1 MQITIERTHLAR
13 AVAHVQSVTE
23 KRNTIPILGNVLL
36 EADQGHLRLTATD
49 MDVSMIETVPCQ
61 IAAPG
66 ATTVPAGL
74 FHEILGKL
82 PEGLEVALSLDS
94 ETGRLRLQAGRSDFS
109 LSTLPR
115 EDFPVVATESM
126 PIQFEISGTDFGALI
141 DKTRFAI
148 SKEGT
153 RYYLTGIFLHTA
165 DQILTGVATDGHR
178 LAKVAL
184 PAPRG
189 ADGLDGIIIPAKT
202 VAEIRKLA
210 DGDGAL
216 DIGISPTKI
225 QVAAGNVQLISK
237 LIDGTYPD
245 YQQVIPTG
253 NDTTLIV
260 DRDAFMAAVDR
271 VSIVAA
277 DRTRAVKIAVQA
289 GSVTIQANSAEAGT
303 ATEHVEGDYDGAPM
317 EIGFNARYLI
327 DILRELKGD
336 TARFQLSE
344 ASKPTLV
351 SDPTDASA
359 LYVLMPMRV

>member
-23 KRNTIPILGNVLL
+23 RRNTIPILANVLL
-36 EADQGHLRLTATD
+36 EADQGKLRLSATD
-49 MDVSMIETVPCQ
+49 MDVSMVESVPCQ
-61 IAAPG
+61 VSVAG

-74 FHEILGKL
+74 LHEIMGKL
-82 PEGLEVALSLDS
+82 PEGLEVSLALDA
-94 ETGRLRLQAGRSDFS
+94 ETNRLRLQAARSDFS
-109 LSTLPR
+109 LATLPR

-126 PIQFEISGTDFGALI
+126 PTQFQIAGKDLAALI

-153 RYYLTGIFLHTA
+153 RYYLTGIFLHAA
-165 DQILTGVATDGHR
+165 DQTLTAVATDGHR

-189 ADGLDGIIIPAKT
+189 AEGLEGIIIPAKT

-210 DGDGAL
+210 EGDVSV
-216 DIGISPTKI
+216 DVGISPTKI
-225 QVAAGNVQLISK
+225 QVAAGSIQLISK

-277 DRTRAVKIAVQA
+277 DRTRAVKIGVQA
-289 GSVTIQANSAEAGT
+289 GAVTLQANSAEAGT
-303 ATEHVEGDYDGAPM
+303 ASEYVEGDYDGAPM
-317 EIGFNARYLI
+317 EIGFNARYLL
-327 DILRELKGD
+327 DILRELRGD
-336 TARFQLSE
+336 TARFQLAE
-344 ASKPTLV
+344 TSKPTLV
-351 SDPTDASA
+351 SDPTDSSA

>member
-1 MQITIERTHLAR
+1 MHITIERTHLAK

-36 EADQGHLRLTATD
+36 EADQGQLRLTATD
-49 MDVSMIETVPCQ
+49 MDVSMIEMVPCNVTVS
-61 IAAPG
+61 G

-82 PEGLEVALSLDS
+82 PEGLEIELALDG
-94 ETGRLRLQAGRSDFS
+94 ETGRLRLRAGRSDFS
-109 LSTLPR
+109 LATLPR

-126 PIQFEISGTDFGALI
+126 PTEFQIKGAEFGALI

-153 RYYLTGIFLHTA
+153 RYYLTGIYLHA
-165 DQILTGVATDGHR
+165 AEGAFIGVATDGHR
-178 LAKVAL
+178 LAKVEL
-184 PAPRG
+184 GAPRG
-189 ADGLDGIIIPAKT
+189 SEQLDGVIIPAKT
-202 VAEIRKLA
+202 IAEIRKLV
-210 DGDGAL
+210 DGDDL
-216 DIGISPTKI
+216 LEIGISDTKI

-253 NDTTLIV
+253 NDKTLIV

-289 GSVTIQANSAEAGT
+289 GAVTIQANSAESGT

-317 EIGFNARYLI
+317 DIGFNARYLL

-336 TARFQLSE
+336 TTRFQFAE

-351 SDPTDASA
+351 SDPTDATA

>member
-36 EADQGHLRLTATD
+36 EADQGQLRLSATD
-49 MDVSMIETVPCQ
+49 MDVSMIEVVPCH
-61 IAAPG
+61 IVTPG

-74 FHEILGKL
+74 FHEILSKL
-82 PEGLEVALSLDS
+82 PEGLEISLDLDE

-109 LSTLPR
+109 LATLPR
-115 EDFPVVATESM
+115 EDFPVVATQDM
-126 PIQFEISGTDFGALI
+126 PIEFQIPRADLGTLI

-153 RYYLTGIFLHTA
+153 RYYLTGIFLHTT
-165 DQILTGVATDGHR
+165 DQTLTGVATDGHR
-178 LAKVAL
+178 LAKVSL

-189 ADGLDGIIIPAKT
+189 CDSLDGIIIPAKT
-202 VAEIRKLA
+202 VAEIRKLS
-210 DGDGAL
+210 DGEGTL

-245 YQQVIPTG
+245 YQQVIPTN

-271 VSIVAA
+271 VSIVSA
-277 DRTRAVKIAVQA
+277 DRTRAVKVGIQA
-289 GSVTIQANSAEAGT
+289 GAVTIQASSAEAGA
-303 ATEHVEGDYDGAPM
+303 ATEHIEGDYDGAPM
-317 EIGFNARYLI
+317 DLGFNARYLL

-336 TARFQLSE
+336 TIRFQLSE

>member
-36 EADQGHLRLTATD
+36 EADQGQLRLSATD
-49 MDVSMIETVPCQ
+49 MDVSMIEIVPCHVM
-61 IAAPG
+61 APG

-74 FHEILGKL
+74 FHEILSKL
-82 PEGLEVALSLDS
+82 PEGLEISLNLD
-94 ETGRLRLQAGRSDFS
+94 EEMGRLRLQAGRSDFS
-109 LSTLPR
+109 LATLPR
-115 EDFPVVATESM
+115 EDFPVVATEAM
-126 PIQFEISGTDFGALI
+126 PIEFQIPQADLGTLI

-153 RYYLTGIFLHTA
+153 RYYLTGIFLHTI
-165 DQILTGVATDGHR
+165 DQTLTGVATDGHR
-178 LAKVAL
+178 LAKVSL

-189 ADGLDGIIIPAKT
+189 CDSLDGIIIPAKT
-202 VAEIRKLA
+202 VAEIRKLS
-210 DGDGAL
+210 DGEGTL

-245 YQQVIPTG
+245 YQQVIPTS

-271 VSIVAA
+271 VSIVSA
-277 DRTRAVKIAVQA
+277 DRTRAVKVGIQA
-289 GSVTIQANSAEAGT
+289 GAVTIQASSAEAGA

-317 EIGFNARYLI
+317 EVGFNARYLL

-336 TARFQLSE
+336 TIRFQLAE

>member
-1 MQITIERTHLAR
+1 MPCPARVVVLYSGNAGRVHRFEELCHAMERLDRLRPEVLFAFVGGGPRTHEIEAFVRERGL
-13 AVAHVQSVTE
+13 
-23 KRNTIPILGNVLL
+23 RNA
-36 EADQGHLRLTATD
+36 EFR
-49 MDVSMIETVPCQ
+49 
-61 IAAPG
+61 PG
-66 ATTVPAGL
+66 V
-74 FHEILGKL
+74 
-82 PEGLEVALSLDS
+82 
-94 ETGRLRLQAGRSDFS
+94 
-109 LSTLPR
+109 PR
-115 EDFPVVATESM
+115 EEL
-126 PIQFEISGTDFGALI
+126 GALI

-153 RYYLTGIFLHTA
+153 RYYLTGIFLHTVEA
-165 DQILTGVATDGHR
+165 TLTGVATDGHR

-189 ADGLDGIIIPAKT
+189 AEGLDGIIIPAKT

-210 DGDGAL
+210 EDETP
-216 DIGISPTKI
+216 IEVGISPTKI
-225 QVAAGNVQLISK
+225 QVAAGSVQLISK

-277 DRTRAVKIAVQA
+277 DRTRAVKINVQA
-289 GSVTIQANSAEAGT
+289 GAVTIQANSPESGT

-344 ASKPTLV
+344 ATKPTLV
-351 SDPTDASA
+351 SDPTDTSA